1 MQAEAVATQAGIGPR
16 LRLAAERYRSAALMA
31 GSRLAAVAA
40 QFAVQAAVGALGGAA
55 ALGILQLF
63 QSWTSIGGEIA
74 ARGLPT
80 RAMRDSSVDFANG
93 DSAAVQRRLKR
104 FARLIARGWIV
115 AGLAIGLALKDSL
128 GNFAAGVM
136 LVFFRPFK
144 KGDFVEVAGVA
155 GTVDEVRIFSTVLTT
170 PDNKQI
176 IIPNGQVGADSII
189 NYSAKEERRVDM
201 VFGVSYDDDL
211 KVARKVLTELCAN
224 HPLVLEDPA
233 TKIFVTNL
241 GESSVDFAVRPWA
254 KTADY
259 WTVYGDLL
267 EQGKLAL
274 EEAGCSIPYPQS
286 DLHLHPT
293 NPLSKMF
300 KD

>member
-1 MQAEAVATQAGIGPR
+1 MEFNFDTQALIPVLTDWAIKIVLALLIYIVGKWVARRVTRFVGKLMSRAEMDNTLVAFLSNIIYA
-16 LRLAAERYRSAALMA
+16 LLLAIVILAALDKLGVPVTSA
-31 GSRLAAVAA
+31 LAIL
-40 QFAVQAAVGALGGAA
+40 GA
-55 ALGILQLF
+55 
-63 QSWTSIGGEIA
+63 
-74 ARGLPT
+74 
-80 RAMRDSSVDFANG
+80 
-93 DSAAVQRRLKR
+93 
-104 FARLIARGWIV
+104 

-155 GTVDEVRIFSTVLTT
+155 GTIDEVRIFSTILTT

-176 IIPNGQVGADSII
+176 IIPNGQVGAGSIT
-189 NYSAKEERRVDM
+189 NYSAKEQRRVDM

-224 HPLVLEDPA
+224 HPLVLDDPE
-233 TKIFVTNL
+233 TKIFVMNL
-241 GESSVDFAVRPWA
+241 GDSSVDFAVRPWA
-254 KTADY
+254 MTADY

-267 EQGKLAL
+267 EQGKMAL